1 MTSWQAFKLKNHWDH
16 RTEQRIAIS
25 TFFFLSGLCF
35 ASWASRIP
43 TIKSSLDI
51 NEAELGTLLFVM
63 PISQVIGLPVSGW
76 LASRFDT
83 RKPLV
88 IAMIIHAISLFL
100 IGMSQSIVFLVLA
113 MFVFAFFMRIQ
124 NIAANA
130 QALTLQKQY
139 NKKINGSFHGLWSFG
154 GIAGVGLTTLLISF
168 GIGIEIHLLIVAIL
182 AIATTLTAS
191 KFLIVGDK
199 STSGNKLELTKP
211 DKQILLLGILVLFAA
226 ICEGGMFDWSGV
238 YFKEVIKVDTFTAG
252 YLIFMSCMALSR
264 FISDYV
270 IKIIGMK
277 SMYLLSALLM
287 ATGMSLAVIFPAF
300 WPAMIG
306 FSLVGIGTSSI
317 FPMTFFLAGTSKKYS
332 PSIALSIV
340 VTYAMIGVLLGPV
353 IIGYIAHAIHL
364 RASFVFMALSGL
376 AIIPVS
382 RIYFKNFGSSSF

>member
-1 MTSWQAFKLKNHWDH
+1 MLIIGTMEVKT
-16 RTEQRIAIS
+16 RQRIAIS
-25 TFFFLSGLCF
+25 VFFFLSGLCF

-43 TIKSSLDI
+43 TIKAALDI
-51 NEAELGTLLFVM
+51 NDAELGSLLFVM
-63 PISQVIGLPVSGW
+63 PISQAIGLPFSGW

-83 RKPLV
+83 RRPLT
-88 IAMIIHAISLFL
+88 IAMIIHAISLFMIGLSRHIIFL
-100 IGMSQSIVFLVLA
+100 IFA
-113 MFVFAFFMRIQ
+113 MFIFAFFMRIQ

-139 NKKINGSFHGLWSFG
+139 NKKIIGSFHGLWSFG
-154 GIAGVGLTTLLISF
+154 GIAGVGISTLFVSLD
-168 GIGIEIHLLIVAIL
+168 IGIIAHLFIIA
-182 AIATTLTAS
+182 AIAIITVLIAS
-191 KFLIVGDK
+191 KYLIADDK
-199 STSGNKLELTKP
+199 STSGNKLNLTKP

-238 YFKEVIKVDTFTAG
+238 YFKEVIKVEIFTAG

-270 IKIIGMK
+270 IRFIGMK

-287 ATGMSLAVIFPAF
+287 AAGLSIAIIFPSF
-300 WPAMIG
+300 WPAMLG

-332 PSIALSIV
+332 PSVALSIV

-364 RASFVFMALSGL
+364 RASFLFLALSSL

-382 RIYFKNFGSSSF
+382 RTYFRRFGSRSF